1 MQRKK
6 AEIMDEG
13 AMRRALTRIA
23 YQIIER
29 NHGAKDVLLAGV
41 RTRGLPLA
49 DRIADK
55 IGEVEGFRPPVIAL
69 DISSLRDDVP
79 RDSRAPISFPDLPGL
94 ENSTVILVDDV
105 LYTGRTVRA
114 AMDAI
119 SQMGRAGRI
128 QLAVMIDRGH
138 RELPIRPDYVGKNL
152 PTSQSERVQVC
163 LHELDGVDAVRI
175 LEEKP

>member
-69 DISSLRDDVP
+69 DISSCATMCRGTAARPSPSPTCRVWKTV
-79 RDSRAPISFPDLPGL
+79 RSSWSMMCCIRAHRTRSHGCHLPNG
-94 ENSTVILVDDV
+94 TGWPHP
-105 LYTGRTVRA
+105 TGRY
-114 AMDAI
+114 
-119 SQMGRAGRI
+119 
-128 QLAVMIDRGH
+128 DRPWPP
-138 RELPIRPDYVGKNL
+138 ELPIRPDYVGKNL
-152 PTSQSERVQVC
+152 PTAQSERVQVC
-163 LHELDGVDAVRI
+163 LHEIDGVDAVRI

>member
-152 PTSQSERVQVC
+152 PTAQSERVQVC
-163 LHELDGVDAVRI
+163 LHEIDDVDAVRI